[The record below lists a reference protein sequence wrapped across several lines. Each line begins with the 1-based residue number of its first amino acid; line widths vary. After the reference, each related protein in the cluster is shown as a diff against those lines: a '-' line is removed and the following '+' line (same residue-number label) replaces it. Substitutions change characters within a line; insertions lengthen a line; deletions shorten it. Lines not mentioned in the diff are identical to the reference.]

1 MEFEIKIPKS
11 LEEIKLKT
19 VLDFS
24 RISQKKEKSI
34 VGKVVDYFTE
44 EERRHEQMLVYKV
57 FEMFTN
63 VEKKHVNLIPYD
75 VAKETLER
83 VTKVLESKPQD
94 RAIVELNGVRYGRIP
109 NLEVISF
116 GEYIELDTFVTPL
129 FEGKI
134 DKEYTFKFLSCLYRP
149 IVSETNNIY
158 SIKEFTNEYIDQEH
172 WRVFED
178 HCPSDIYA
186 SSVAFFL
193 NLKTELLKAMK
204 VYFQEAKL
212 AGHESNLVKIGDG
225 MEVLKHMHKVNLQLL
240 TKHLTTLLQLPSI
253 PLPMMQKQEG

>member
-24 RISQKKEKSI
+24 RLDS
-34 VGKVVDYFTE
+34 DN
-44 EERRHEQMLVYKV
+44 EQLMVYKA
-57 FEMFTN
+57 FDMFTN
-63 VEKKHVNLIPYD
+63 VEKQHVNLIPYD

-94 RAIVELNGVRYGRIP
+94 RTIVELNGVRYGRIP

-149 IVSETNNIY
+149 VVSETNNIY
-158 SIKEFTNEYIDQEH
+158 SIEEFTNEYIDQEH
-172 WRVFED
+172 WRVFEE

-212 AGHESNLVKIGDG
+212 QGQESNLAKIGDG